1 MQMTVNVAGQ
11 VGQIKLSKSKA
22 LWPLFETIINS
33 IQSLEDSNVADKQI
47 TIIARRLDAVQL
59 KADESGKMIEEP
71 AHFDSFVVTDNG
83 NGFNTTN
90 YASFLEAY
98 SQLKIKKGC
107 KGIGRFLWL
116 KAFKSVSVKSTF
128 MENERWCRRAFDF
141 SIAGVSPEKNI
152 TLLTEEI
159 TVPETVVTLNGF
171 IDTYRDAVSNSLES
185 LVKKIIE
192 HCLPYFITGNCPQIT
207 LSDNYGKSYNLNDYY
222 NLTYKDSLHQDRI
235 ELKGKQYTIYHMLLA
250 AGADKHEL
258 HLCANNREVKSY
270 ALSSYIPDMKKKIV
284 SENNAYYYVGYLTG
298 DYLDEVVNTERA
310 DFDFTENALFGDTA
324 ESDIVE
330 AAVEFIRAYLK
341 DDLDKVAREK
351 RNQIDNFVQ
360 AKCPQYR
367 LLLNRHPEVYGK
379 IPAGLPNDKLDLELY
394 KHQQQWEFDTAK
406 KKNAIDKKVK
416 DDATSDP
423 DFQRLFD
430 EYCENITD
438 LSRASLAEYVARRK
452 AVIELLDSAL
462 AVDDEG
468 KYSKESRI
476 HSIICPMQTTSDEI
490 ELDAMNLWL
499 IDDRLAYHHFL
510 ASDKKINAIPVLK
523 NGVDKRMDLAIFDAA
538 LSYTAD
544 SENINSITIV
554 ELKRPQRNDLA
565 NKERDPITQVYNY
578 VIDIKAGRVKKA
590 NGRGFGNIE
599 QVAFYCYV
607 IADITPTLQKSAAIA
622 GLVQTQDR
630 EGYFG
635 YNQAV
640 GTYIEVIS
648 YEKMIKD
655 AKQRNKALFD
665 KLFEPKAKDLIHPE
679 LLERENKN

>member
-270 ALSSYIPDMKKKIV
+270 ALSSYIPDMKKKL
-284 SENNAYYYVGYLTG
+284 YPRTMH
-298 DYLDEVVNTERA
+298 T
-310 DFDFTENALFGDTA
+310 TMW
-324 ESDIVE
+324 DI
-330 AAVEFIRAYLK
+330 
-341 DDLDKVAREK
+341 
-351 RNQIDNFVQ
+351 
-360 AKCPQYR
+360 
-367 LLLNRHPEVYGK
+367 
-379 IPAGLPNDKLDLELY
+379 
-394 KHQQQWEFDTAK
+394 
-406 KKNAIDKKVK
+406 
-416 DDATSDP
+416 
-423 DFQRLFD
+423 
-430 EYCENITD
+430 
-438 LSRASLAEYVARRK
+438 
-452 AVIELLDSAL
+452 
-462 AVDDEG
+462 
-468 KYSKESRI
+468 
-476 HSIICPMQTTSDEI
+476 
-490 ELDAMNLWL
+490 
-499 IDDRLAYHHFL
+499 
-510 ASDKKINAIPVLK
+510 
-523 NGVDKRMDLAIFDAA
+523 
-538 LSYTAD
+538 
-544 SENINSITIV
+544 
-554 ELKRPQRNDLA
+554 
-565 NKERDPITQVYNY
+565 
-578 VIDIKAGRVKKA
+578 
-590 NGRGFGNIE
+590 
-599 QVAFYCYV
+599 
-607 IADITPTLQKSAAIA
+607 
-622 GLVQTQDR
+622 
-630 EGYFG
+630 
-635 YNQAV
+635 
-640 GTYIEVIS
+640 
-648 YEKMIKD
+648 
-655 AKQRNKALFD
+655 
-665 KLFEPKAKDLIHPE
+665 
-679 LLERENKN
+679 